1 MWLYPFIFVSAAFLG
16 MGISDF
22 FFFFLLQLQ
31 FYGQTASAWLLWLLW
46 LLPLMFLSCSQSVT
60 VVVVMVVVLP
70 RCFFLSYLW
79 LSFWRLV
86 SIGWL
91 CDLPVWL
98 IGLGTYVINLLLFI
112 NKPVGQRSFLE
123 GPSCSPLP
131 QLNENFEN
139 FHSQFKQRDNRWASM
154 NPWMVNRC
162 SWPDKLLTEYS
173 WLEPVD

>member
-22 FFFFLLQLQ
+22 FFFFCYSYNFTDWLRLLGCCDCCGCCRWCFYLVVSQSQLLL
-31 FYGQTASAWLLWLLW
+31 SWLLCC
-46 LLPLMFLSCSQSVT
+46 PDV
-60 VVVVMVVVLP
+60 
-70 RCFFLSYLW
+70 FFLSYLW

-123 GPSCSPLP
+123 GFRPPVLLSSPPLP
-131 QLNENFEN
+131 QLNENFWKFSFTIQTERQSMGI
-139 FHSQFKQRDNRWASM
+139 HESM
-154 NPWMVNRC
+154 NG
-162 SWPDKLLTEYS
+162 E
-173 WLEPVD
+173 